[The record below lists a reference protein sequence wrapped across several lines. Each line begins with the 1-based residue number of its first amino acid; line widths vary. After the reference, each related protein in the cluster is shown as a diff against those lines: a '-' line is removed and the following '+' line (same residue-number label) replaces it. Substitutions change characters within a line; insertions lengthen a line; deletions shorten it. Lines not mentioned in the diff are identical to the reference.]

1 MKKTMLMMA
10 LVAGMMMVMML
21 MMCGSARADGDYGHV
36 HNDLVL
42 AQQHG
47 EDLISMISVF
57 PNQNSKM
64 RYLRATAQLGLQR
77 VMSCHD
83 LLDDFLGDVPGGGPG
98 GGFGS
103 GSGGVDGDFGGGSGG
118 FGGGHGDG
126 FGNGFGGGQSGFG
139 GGFGGGFDNGFGG
152 GGFHSNVN
160 VPHSVHESMFQ
171 RARQAKRIYDT
182 LEFVCGTMERNST
195 GGQRNYFRQLRLTCD
210 AAGDCLR
217 HVMEELN

>member
-1 MKKTMLMMA
+1 MKKMMLMMA

-21 MMCGSARADGDYGHV
+21 MMCGSARADVDWNHV
-36 HNDLVL
+36 HNDLSL

-64 RYLRATAQLGLQR
+64 RYLRTTAQLGLQR

-83 LLDDFLGDVPGGGPG
+83 LLDDFLGNGPG
-98 GGFGS
+98 GGFGNGPS
-103 GSGGVDGDFGGGSGG
+103 DGFGGDFGGGTGG
-118 FGGGHGDG
+118 FGGSHGNGFGDG
-126 FGNGFGGGQSGFG
+126 FGSGQGGFE
-139 GGFGGGFDNGFGG
+139 GGFGGSFDNGFGG
-152 GGFHSNVN
+152 TGGGFPSSFN

-182 LEFVCGTMERNST
+182 LEFVCGTMERSSS
-195 GGQRNYFRQLRLTCD
+195 GGQRNYFRQLRFTCD